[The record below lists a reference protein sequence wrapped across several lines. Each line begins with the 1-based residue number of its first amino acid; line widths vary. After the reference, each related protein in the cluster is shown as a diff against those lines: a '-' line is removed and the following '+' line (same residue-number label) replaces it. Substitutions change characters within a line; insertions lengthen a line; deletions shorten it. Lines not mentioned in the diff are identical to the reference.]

1 MYRQG
6 LGPVIEEAVC
16 RERIKIQPLR
26 WYSRNKQTCFKMI
39 WFQIFWLHFAFHKRL
54 VTGLFWNENL
64 THEYIAR
71 KSVQTYLTGTQG
83 LTTNWHW
90 RVQQIKLI
98 KAANTAQKR
107 TRGYGLGMKIR
118 LLWLQKATVWEAK
131 SGGLPSHL
139 PCFMGKRIWFS
150 RQIGQHAKTDYPIS
164 GKNPNILKMSLWWEK
179 KRFTLQNENPMLDTG
194 RSCIRQRWRFEDVLT
209 WSWIEL
215 RIVLGHNSG
224 GMRVLSSG
232 SEASSGWRIKLE
244 MTDGERKMKNS
255 QINVKRNAIYT
266 FIKKYEVFLQH

>member
-1 MYRQG
+1 MVWGWKYGFYGCKKRRF
-6 LGPVIEEAVC
+6 E
-16 RERIKIQPLR
+16 
-26 WYSRNKQTCFKMI
+26 KQ
-39 WFQIFWLHFAFHKRL
+39 
-54 VTGLFWNENL
+54 
-64 THEYIAR
+64 
-71 KSVQTYLTGTQG
+71 
-83 LTTNWHW
+83 
-90 RVQQIKLI
+90 
-98 KAANTAQKR
+98 KAAVYRHNYHVSWFN
-107 TRGYGLGMKIR
+107 GYGFH
-118 LLWLQKATVWEAK
+118 VK
-131 SGGLPSHL
+131 SGNMQRLIIL
-139 PCFMGKRIWFS
+139 
-150 RQIGQHAKTDYPIS
+150 IS

-194 RSCIRQRWRFEDVLT
+194 RSCIRQRWRFEGVLT

-215 RIVLGHNSG
+215 RIVLGHNIG